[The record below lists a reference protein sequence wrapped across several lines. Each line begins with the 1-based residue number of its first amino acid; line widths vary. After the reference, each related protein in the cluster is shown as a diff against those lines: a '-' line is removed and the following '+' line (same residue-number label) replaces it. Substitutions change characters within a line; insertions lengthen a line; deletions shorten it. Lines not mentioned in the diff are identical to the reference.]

1 MWHGPC
7 LETVNEQS
15 FYASVNLNNTLL
27 RVGDCVL
34 LRAKDD
40 SQSATLGRIKIFY
53 EKLSQKYVSFWR
65 LTPARLFKGL
75 NTSDAKELV
84 TSNEVE
90 DDLIA
95 NIVDKKHVI
104 SRAQHMIQ
112 GQSAENQMYHTSK
125 IKLPDKIQLMKTQH
139 KAKLTSYGRHVH
151 EFVVTADD
159 FQAVYAFISATGSNP
174 MHFSEWNKRRSAW
187 INMELIKQHHTN
199 FVNSLGK
206 SLWEFTQAF
215 EKLTDMMVVDDAQHA
230 VIHTPSWRL
239 IREDEQCSE
248 SECSEDTSDER
259 YNALHDRTLVQI
271 KERFKGVNDLA

>member
-27 RVGDCVL
+27 RVGTAFTCTLIINLLITTLIKGDCVL

-75 NTSDAKELV
+75 NTSGNKYFHYFDFFKIQPLGPDAKELV

-139 KAKLTSYGRHVH
+139 KTKLTSYGRHVH

-215 EKLTDMMVVDDAQHA
+215 EVHLHQDTKCANVHMQ
-230 VIHTPSWRL
+230 L
-239 IREDEQCSE
+239 IN
-248 SECSEDTSDER
+248 TSPH
-259 YNALHDRTLVQI
+259 Y
-271 KERFKGVNDLA
+271 